1 MRIGDWRRETVGKN
15 LLSVRR
21 HNRTAL
27 RSPCHRT
34 DNCIQWCRL
43 LHPPLGVDMATLR
56 RSLVVLLVA
65 VASHTANAQA
75 ARKPVP
81 VRGVAFDGL
90 RGQPIRN
97 ARVTLVGDS
106 VFATTDSRGR
116 FRFESVTP
124 GVHTFAMKHATL
136 DSLGFTGL
144 STRATI
150 VTGDEEVKL
159 SVPTFDVLWAAACGG
174 RVPKDSGFVYGTVR
188 DAEDRVP
195 VTGAH
200 IDVVWTDL
208 SLDKRRGV
216 VQHRWRSQT
225 KTDSTGSYVV
235 CGVAPKQWLT
245 VQAWRDSSSSA
256 SIDLPPSGLRVQR
269 RDLLIG
275 PITEADSSRRGSVIG
290 TVTDAAG
297 APFAAARILL
307 DGQTAYRSSDDGR
320 FTIPNAP
327 AGTHQLEISSIG
339 MTPVVTIIDVGVH
352 DTAVVAAQL
361 VASTVLNGVEV
372 NAVRAGRM
380 MAAEFDQRRRAGRAF
395 VMDSTELIKSRTL
408 PNALTSVPSTVID
421 SRGGLLN
428 ISMTSGRGASCSP
441 TVRID
446 GAEGAFGHLVDLHPD
461 EVAAVEVYVRPTM
474 IPAQFYKGG
483 DPPTCGMI
491 LVWTKYGFKIR

>member
-1 MRIGDWRRETVGKN
+1 MGT
-15 LLSVRR
+15 
-21 HNRTAL
+21 
-27 RSPCHRT
+27 
-34 DNCIQWCRL
+34 
-43 LHPPLGVDMATLR
+43 LGR
-56 RSLVVLLVA
+56 WLVAVLAA
-65 VASHTANAQA
+65 VASHAANAQT
-75 ARKPVP
+75 ARKPVS
-81 VRGVAFDGL
+81 VRGIAFDGL

-106 VFATTDSRGR
+106 LVATTDSRGR
-116 FRFESVTP
+116 FHFDGVMP

-136 DSLGFTGL
+136 DSLGVTGL
-144 STRATI
+144 SARANI

-159 SVPTFDVLWAAACGG
+159 SVPTFDALWAAACGG

-188 DAEDRVP
+188 DAEDRAP
-195 VTGAH
+195 VIGAS

-216 VQHRWRSQT
+216 VQRRWRSRT

-235 CGVAPKQWLT
+235 CGVAPKQWLS
-245 VQAWRDSSSSA
+245 VQASRASLTSA
-256 SIDLPPSGLRVQR
+256 SIDLAPSELRVQR

-275 PITEADSSRRGSVIG
+275 PGTPSDSTQRGSVIG
-290 TVTDAAG
+290 RVTDAG
-297 APFAAARILL
+297 GGPFAAARILF
-307 DGQTAYRSSDDGR
+307 DGESAYRSGDDGR
-320 FTIPNAP
+320 FAIPHAP
-327 AGTHQLEISSIG
+327 AGTHQLEISAIG
-339 MTPVVTIIDVGVH
+339 MLPVVTTVDIGVH

-361 VASTVLNGVEV
+361 VASNVLNGVEV
-372 NAVRAGRM
+372 NAARGGRM

-395 VMDSTELIKSRTL
+395 VLDSTQIIKSRTL

-421 SRGGLLN
+421 NRGGLLN
-428 ISMTSGRGASCSP
+428 ISMPSNRGGSCTP

-446 GAEGAFGHLVDLHPD
+446 GSEGAFGHLVDLHPD

>member
-1 MRIGDWRRETVGKN
+1 MIAYSGVGY
-15 LLSVRR
+15 
-21 HNRTAL
+21 HT
-27 RSPCHRT
+27 
-34 DNCIQWCRL
+34 
-43 LHPPLGVDMATLR
+43 LHLGWDMATLR
-56 RSLVVLLVA
+56 RSVVVVLAA
-65 VASHTANAQA
+65 VASHAASAQA
-75 ARKPVP
+75 ARQPVS
-81 VRGVAFDGL
+81 VRGVAYDGL

-106 VFATTDSRGR
+106 LVATTDSRGR
-116 FRFESVTP
+116 FRFDGVTP

-159 SVPTFDVLWAAACGG
+159 SVPTFEALWGTACGG

-188 DAEDRVP
+188 DAEDRGP
-195 VTGAH
+195 VADAN

-216 VQHRWRSQT
+216 IQRRWRSQT

-235 CGVAPKQWLT
+235 CGVAPKQWLS
-245 VQAWRDSSSSA
+245 VQASRASSASA
-256 SIDLPPSGLRVQR
+256 SIDLAPSELRVQR

-275 PITEADSSRRGSVIG
+275 PSAPSDSSRRGFVIG
-290 TVTDAAG
+290 TVVDAGG
-297 APFAAARILL
+297 APFAAARILF
-307 DGQTAYRSSDDGR
+307 DGEHAYRSGDDGR
-320 FTIPNAP
+320 FMISSAP
-327 AGTHQLEISSIG
+327 AGTHQLEISAIG
-339 MTPVVTIIDVGVH
+339 MSPIVTTVDVGVH

-361 VASTVLNGVEV
+361 LATTVLNGVDV
-372 NAVRAGRM
+372 TAVRMGRV

-395 VMDSTELIKSRTL
+395 VLDSTEIIKSRTL
-408 PNALTSVPSTVID
+408 PNALTAVPSTVID
-421 SRGGLLN
+421 NRGGLLN
-428 ISMTSGRGASCSP
+428 ISMTSNRGGSCSP

>member
-1 MRIGDWRRETVGKN
+1 
-15 LLSVRR
+15 
-21 HNRTAL
+21 
-27 RSPCHRT
+27 
-34 DNCIQWCRL
+34 
-43 LHPPLGVDMATLR
+43 MATR
-56 RSLVVLLVA
+56 RCTLTVIFVA
-65 VASHTANAQA
+65 AASQSATAQA

-116 FRFESVTP
+116 FHFDNVTP

-144 STRATI
+144 STRANI

-159 SVPTFDVLWAAACGG
+159 SVPTFGALWATACGG

-188 DAEDRVP
+188 DAEERVP
-195 VTGAH
+195 VADAN

-208 SLDKRRGV
+208 SLDRRLGV
-216 VQHRWRSQT
+216 VQRRWRSKT

-235 CGVAPKQWLT
+235 CGVAPRQWLS
-245 VQAWRDSSSSA
+245 VQASRASSASA
-256 SIDLPPSGLRVQR
+256 SIDLPPSELRVQR

-275 PITEADSSRRGSVIG
+275 PSTPADSSRRGSVIG
-290 TVTDAAG
+290 TVTDAGG
-297 APFAAARILL
+297 APFAAARILF
-307 DGQTAYRSSDDGR
+307 DGETAYRSDNDGR
-320 FTIPNAP
+320 FTIPHAP

-339 MTPVVTIIDVGVH
+339 MAPVVTTVDVAVH

-361 VASTVLNGVEV
+361 LASTVLGGVEV
-372 NAVRAGRM
+372 NAVRMGRV
-380 MAAEFDQRRRAGRAF
+380 MATEFDQRRKAGRAF
-395 VMDSTELIKSRTL
+395 VLDSTQLVKSRTL
-408 PNALTSVPSTVID
+408 PNALSGVPSTVID
-421 SRGGLLN
+421 NRGGLLN
-428 ISMTSGRGASCSP
+428 ISMTSNRGGSCSP

-446 GAEGAFGHLVDLHPD
+446 GFEGAFGHLVDLRPD